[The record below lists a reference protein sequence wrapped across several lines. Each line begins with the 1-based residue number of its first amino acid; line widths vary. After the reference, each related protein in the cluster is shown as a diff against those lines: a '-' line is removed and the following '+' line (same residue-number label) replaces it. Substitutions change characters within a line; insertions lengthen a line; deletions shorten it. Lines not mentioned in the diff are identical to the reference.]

1 MNVSIHLLALLTLG
15 LAGRAACAQ
24 TELNNFSTVAR
35 GGVATTFVT
44 DYQAIGINPAN
55 LGRTG
60 NARVALTI
68 GEFGLG
74 VGSQSLT
81 RSQLEKFVKHADDK
95 LTPADKRTLARAFT
109 SDNVLNINVDATP
122 VAFSVV
128 LPVVGSFAFS
138 SRQRIVSHLAMN
150 KNMAELLF
158 LGKDAPIYPANFNP
172 ATAPLISEVLDGTA
186 VQLAAYNEYNVA
198 YGRRIISLPAFKLS
212 GGVGYRYIQ
221 GVGVID
227 IRSENGKLEAYS
239 ALSPQF
245 KVKYGAIANN
255 PSFNLQKDTDK
266 LLQPVGRGHG
276 YDLGLAAEVGKML
289 RLGVSVTDIGNMTW
303 EGNLLT
309 ANDQKLRRLK
319 SSGVDSYEFFTELAD
334 LFANGT
340 DSLLQYKP
348 ADQRRANLPT
358 KLRAG
363 VGLKVGTRLEL
374 GLDVTQPLN
383 GVAGNIPD
391 TFYGLGVDVK
401 PLSWIRLS
409 TGISRGAGYGTGFPV
424 GFAIASSFYELG
436 FSTRDLQGL
445 LSDEDQPYG
454 SLAMGFLRL
463 KIGKVKE

>member
-1 MNVSIHLLALLTLG
+1 MSTAH
-15 LAGRAACAQ
+15 AQ

-60 NARVALTI
+60 NARVAFTI
-68 GEFGLG
+68 GEFGVG
-74 VGSQSLT
+74 VGSQSLS

-95 LTPADKRTLARAFT
+95 LTLADKRTLARAFT
-109 SDNVLNINVDATP
+109 SDNVLNVNVDATP

-138 SRQRIVSHLAMN
+138 SRQRVISHLAMN

-186 VQLAAYNEYNVA
+186 VQLAAYNEYNLA
-198 YGRRIISLPAFKLS
+198 YGRRVLDLPTLKLS
-212 GGVGYRYIQ
+212 VGAGYRYIQ
-221 GVGVID
+221 GIGVID

-245 KVKYGAIANN
+245 DIKYGAVANN
-255 PSFNLQKDTDK
+255 PSFNLQRDTDK
-266 LLQPVGRGHG
+266 LLQPVGRGNG
-276 YDLGLAAEVGKML
+276 YDLGVAAEVGKML
-289 RLGVSVTDIGNMTW
+289 RLGVSVTDIGRMNW

-319 SSGVDSYEFFTELAD
+319 SSGADSYEFFTELAD
-334 LFANGT
+334 LFASGT
-340 DSLLQYKP
+340 DSLLQYQP
-348 ADQRRANLPT
+348 ANKRRTDLPT

-383 GVAGNIPD
+383 NVAGNIPD

-436 FSTRDLQGL
+436 FSTRDLRGIL
-445 LSDEDQPYG
+445 TDDENPYG
-454 SLAMGFLRL
+454 SIAMGFLRL
-463 KIGKVKE
+463 KIGKVKEGI

>member
-1 MNVSIHLLALLTLG
+1 MAMSTAH
-15 LAGRAACAQ
+15 AQ

-60 NARVALTI
+60 NARVAFTI
-68 GEFGLG
+68 GEFGVG
-74 VGSQSLT
+74 VGSQSLS

-95 LTPADKRTLARAFT
+95 LTLADKRTLARAFT
-109 SDNVLNINVDATP
+109 SDNVLNVNVDATP

-138 SRQRIVSHLAMN
+138 SRQRVISHLAMN

-186 VQLAAYNEYNVA
+186 VQLAAYNEYNLA
-198 YGRRIISLPAFKLS
+198 YGRRVLDLPTLKLS
-212 GGVGYRYIQ
+212 VGAGYRYIQ
-221 GVGVID
+221 GIGVID

-245 KVKYGAIANN
+245 DIKYGAVANN
-255 PSFNLQKDTDK
+255 PSFNLQRDTDK
-266 LLQPVGRGHG
+266 LLQPVGRGNG
-276 YDLGLAAEVGKML
+276 YDLGVAAEVGKML
-289 RLGVSVTDIGNMTW
+289 RLGVSVTDIGRMNW

-319 SSGVDSYEFFTELAD
+319 SSGADSYEFFTELAD
-334 LFANGT
+334 LFASGT
-340 DSLLQYKP
+340 DSLLQYQP
-348 ADQRRANLPT
+348 ANKRRTDLPT

-383 GVAGNIPD
+383 NVAGNIPD

-436 FSTRDLQGL
+436 FSTRDLRGIL
-445 LSDEDQPYG
+445 TDDENPYG
-454 SLAMGFLRL
+454 SIAMGFLRL
-463 KIGKVKE
+463 KIGKVKEGI

>member
-1 MNVSIHLLALLTLG
+1 MGTTY
-15 LAGRAACAQ
+15 AQ

-55 LGRTG
+55 LGRSG
-60 NARVALTI
+60 NARVALTV

-74 VGSQSLT
+74 IGSQSLT
-81 RSQLEKFVKHADDK
+81 REQLNSFVTRADED
-95 LTPADKRTLARAFT
+95 LTMTDKRTLARAFT

-138 SRQRIVSHLAMN
+138 SRQRIISHLAMN

-172 ATAPLISEVLDGTA
+172 ATAPLLSEVLDGTA

-198 YGRRIISLPAFKLS
+198 YGRSIISLPAFKLS

-227 IRSENGKLEAYS
+227 ISAKNGKLEAYS

-245 KVKYGAIANN
+245 DIKYGAVANN

-266 LLQPVGRGHG
+266 LIQPVGRGHG
-276 YDLGLAAEVGKML
+276 YDLGLAAEIGKMV
-289 RLGVSVTDIGNMTW
+289 RLGASIIDMGNMTW

-319 SSGVDSYEFFTELAD
+319 SSGADSYEFFTELAD
-334 LFANGT
+334 LFASGT

-348 ADQRRANLPT
+348 ADKRRASLPT

-374 GLDVTQPLN
+374 GLDVTHPLN
-383 GVAGNIPD
+383 SVAGNIPN
-391 TFYGLGVDVK
+391 TFYGLAVDVK

-409 TGISRGAGYGTGFPV
+409 TGVSRGAGYSTGIPV
-424 GFAIASSFYELG
+424 GFAIASRAYELG
-436 FSTRDLQGL
+436 FSTRDLRGL
-445 LSDEDQPYG
+445 LTDNKNPYISG
-454 SLAMGFLRL
+454 ALGFLRL
-463 KIGKVKE
+463 KIGKGTRDYGKN